1 VKVDL
6 SKKYI
11 PSPDIVVRHIEGETI
26 IIPITA
32 GIGDLEDALFTL
44 NPTGL
49 AVWKKLDGQNSVAD
63 IIEALLKE
71 YPASPG
77 QIERDV
83 LGLLEELYQKKLIV
97 EVD

>member
-1 VKVDL
+1 MKVDL

-11 PSPDIVVRHIEGETI
+11 PSPDIVVRNIEGETI

>member
-11 PSPDIVVRHIEGETI
+11 PSPDIVVRNIEGETI

-49 AVWKKLDGQNSVAD
+49 AVWEKLDGQNSVAD

-71 YPASPG
+71 YTASPG